1 MPLERARG
9 RARFIAINNSW
20 ALAPWADLLYAA
32 DYKWWKSVDGLP
44 EFRGL
49 KMAGEKRAREEFEGI
64 EYLAV
69 SRDDRLDLSAD
80 LKVGSGSNSG
90 FQMLNAAAVKFRCG
104 KIILVGF
111 DMRLDMGLH
120 WHGPHPKGMNNPSE
134 RNIGRMRRAME
145 NAAKPLAA
153 LGVTVINASPVSALE
168 NYPKMAFEDAL

>member
-1 MPLERARG
+1 VPLERARG

-90 FQMLNAAAVKFRCG
+90 FQMLNAAAVKFHCR